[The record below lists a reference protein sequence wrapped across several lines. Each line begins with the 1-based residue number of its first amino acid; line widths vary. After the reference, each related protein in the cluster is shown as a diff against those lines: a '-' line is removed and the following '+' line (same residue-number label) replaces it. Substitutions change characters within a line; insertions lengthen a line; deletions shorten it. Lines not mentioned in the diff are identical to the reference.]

1 MVKRFLSVWLTL
13 SLALSLFSACAS
25 TPKTVMYVGDSAISR
40 EEYNYT
46 YNTQVRDF
54 YDAYSSYLSYF
65 GIDPD
70 KPLEEQP
77 CSFTEEGGT
86 WADYF
91 MDQTE
96 TILTQV
102 YSFYNEARANV
113 YMALR
118 FDAGEVLTAM
128 VTPFDEK
135 RNIDYQAVEKL
146 VKHLVANG
154 SDAVIVAGTTGESP
168 TLTHEEEYDGN
179 GRDAAEMYG

>member
-102 YSFYNEARANV
+102 YCFYNEAKGQER
-113 YMALR
+113 R
-118 FDAGEVLTAM
+118 
-128 VTPFDEK
+128 
-135 RNIDYQAVEKL
+135 VE
-146 VKHLVANG
+146 
-154 SDAVIVAGTTGESP
+154 
-168 TLTHEEEYDGN
+168 
-179 GRDAAEMYG
+179 

>member
-70 KPLEEQP
+70 KPLENRP
-77 CSFTEEGGT
+77 
-86 WADYF
+86 AP
-91 MDQTE
+91 
-96 TILTQV
+96 LRRR
-102 YSFYNEARANV
+102 EARGQIISWI
-113 YMALR
+113 R
-118 FDAGEVLTAM
+118 PR
-128 VTPFDEK
+128 PF
-135 RNIDYQAVEKL
+135 
-146 VKHLVANG
+146 
-154 SDAVIVAGTTGESP
+154 
-168 TLTHEEEYDGN
+168 
-179 GRDAAEMYG
+179 